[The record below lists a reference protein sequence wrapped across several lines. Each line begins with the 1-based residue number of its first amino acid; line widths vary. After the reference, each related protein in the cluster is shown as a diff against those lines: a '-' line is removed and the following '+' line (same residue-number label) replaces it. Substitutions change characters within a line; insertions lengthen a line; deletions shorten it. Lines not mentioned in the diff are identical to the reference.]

1 MPAFV
6 EYSGPV
12 PDPFPLVAA
21 GSITVTTP
29 TGKTPTRLLGFANY
43 ASSNQTVTVALTDL
57 TGKSNLLPQIGSLA
71 ASQFVLMP
79 GSGIWLYNGLIAIP
93 SGVPIAPGIVLFVK

>member
-6 EYSGPV
+6 ESSGPI

-29 TGKTPTRLLGFANY
+29 TGKKPTRLLGFANY
-43 ASSNQTVTVALTDL
+43 SASNQTVTVALTDL
-57 TGKSNLLPQIGSLA
+57 AGQMQYIPQIGSLA
-71 ASQFVLMP
+71 ASQFVMMP
-79 GSGIWLYNGLIAIP
+79 GSGIYLYNGLIAIP
-93 SGVPIAPGIVLFVK
+93 SGAPIAPGIVLFVK